1 MIQEQLLN
9 KYKISIMVDS
19 GVRIDASLDIE
30 PLAINKKIN
39 IIKANNLS
47 RVPFGSSIYF
57 AGKEQLD
64 WFN

>member
-1 MIQEQLLN
+1 
-9 KYKISIMVDS
+9 MVDS